1 MRVVPLSVRDT
12 VILYSDGIK
21 DGFAE
26 SLVLANSPQEIADFI
41 IARHTKGNDD
51 ALALVARYG
60 A

>member
-1 MRVVPLSVRDT
+1 
-12 VILYSDGIK
+12 VILYSDGVR
-21 DGFAE
+21 DRFAE

-41 IARHTKGNDD
+41 IAHHTKGNDD

>member
-1 MRVVPLSVRDT
+1 
-12 VILYSDGIK
+12 
-21 DGFAE
+21 
-26 SLVLANSPQEIADFI
+26 VLANSPQEIADSI